1 MLNELLRRYRS
12 YNPATGEFDTPRG
25 VREYAR
31 LLGVNHGQLSQILN
45 DLQSPGITVLRA
57 LAQQFPE
64 SSEEIVAALVA
75 HEPVPRTPNDI
86 RRLAGLPVLAA
97 KEEVA

>member
-31 LLGVNHGQLSQILN
+31 LLSVNDGQLSQILN
-45 DLQSPGITVLRA
+45 DIQRPGVTVLRA
-57 LAQQFPE
+57 LAQTFPD
-64 SSEEIVAALVA
+64 SADEIAAALAAPDAEKQAVA
-75 HEPVPRTPNDI
+75 
-86 RRLAGLPVLAA
+86 
-97 KEEVA
+97 